1 MIKIIYQNLF
11 LPCESLLEKPEGI
24 QLKIDRTKQIE
35 RRGDSTR
42 NMKRCIV
49 KMIVVV
55 VKKTSHQTMNNTNT
69 TERANQRTVR
79 EGKQNELKK

>member
-24 QLKIDRTKQIE
+24 QLKTDRKKQIE

-42 NMKRCIV
+42 NMKR
-49 KMIVVV
+49 
-55 VKKTSHQTMNNTNT
+55 
-69 TERANQRTVR
+69 
-79 EGKQNELKK
+79 